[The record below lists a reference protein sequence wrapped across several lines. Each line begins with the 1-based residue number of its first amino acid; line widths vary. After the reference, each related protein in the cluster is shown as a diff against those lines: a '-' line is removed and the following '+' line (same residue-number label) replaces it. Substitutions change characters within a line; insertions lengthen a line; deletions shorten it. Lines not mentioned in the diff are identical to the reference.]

1 LEWVG
6 TPRLGYGDALAI
18 LHLQPPQQ
26 SALYRELHPQDYD
39 RTRESQ
45 VLELLTVLVA
55 QMQALVGNQSGVKPS
70 QLPKAFDDLFAKQR
84 PALDEATV
92 LAEIAAM
99 EARLRG

>member
-1 LEWVG
+1 
-6 TPRLGYGDALAI
+6 
-18 LHLQPPQQ
+18 
-26 SALYRELHPQDYD
+26 LHPQDYD

-45 VLELLTVLVA
+45 ILELLTVLVA
-55 QMQALVGNQSGVKPS
+55 QMQDLVGNQSGVKPH
-70 QLPKAFDDLFAKQR
+70 QLPKSFDDLFAKQR